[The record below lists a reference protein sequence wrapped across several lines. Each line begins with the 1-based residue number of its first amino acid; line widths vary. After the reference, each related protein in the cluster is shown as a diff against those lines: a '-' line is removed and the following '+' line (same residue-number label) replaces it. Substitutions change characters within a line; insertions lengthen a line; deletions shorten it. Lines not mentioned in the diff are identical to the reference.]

1 MFVNYCLKI
10 AIAFKSLKN
19 ATIILKIAINNNRFV
34 NYLYLISYASFIL
47 CVLFTLI
54 YINYL

>member
-1 MFVNYCLKI
+1 MFVNYWLKI
-10 AIAFKSLKN
+10 AIAFKSLKS

-34 NYLYLISYASFIL
+34 NYLCLISYASFIL

-54 YINYL
+54 YISYL